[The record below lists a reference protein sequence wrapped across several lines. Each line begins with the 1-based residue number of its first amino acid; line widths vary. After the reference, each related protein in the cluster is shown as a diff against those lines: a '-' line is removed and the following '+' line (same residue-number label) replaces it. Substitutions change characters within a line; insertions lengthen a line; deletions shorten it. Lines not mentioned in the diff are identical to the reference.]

1 MPLPGHQIHDSL
13 SKKKKT
19 KKIGQKE
26 KKKKTAEIQQNPTEY
41 EPQTGSASNRIA
53 GPSTI

>member
-13 SKKKKT
+13 SKKKKN
-19 KKIGQKE
+19 KKNWAERKE
-26 KKKKTAEIQQNPTEY
+26 KKTAEIQQNPTEY